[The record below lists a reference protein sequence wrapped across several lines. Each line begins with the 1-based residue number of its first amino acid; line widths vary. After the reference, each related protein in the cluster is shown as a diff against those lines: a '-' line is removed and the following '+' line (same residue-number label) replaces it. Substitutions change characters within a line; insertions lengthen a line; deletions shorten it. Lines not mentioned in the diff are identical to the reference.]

1 MTRLRSAPE
10 GQKRSLLVD
19 HLREQ
24 VRRALG
30 FDRSHVIDNGRPL
43 NDLGLDSLMAVELR
57 NMLGAGLELARP
69 LPATLLFDYPTMDAL
84 ADYLSVHVLQLVPAP
99 TAPAAG
105 RSALDEIAAM
115 TDEEAERLL
124 LEELGDP
131 VAFCSTKGTR

>member
-1 MTRLRSAPE
+1 M
-10 GQKRSLLVD
+10 
-19 HLREQ
+19 
-24 VRRALG
+24 
-30 FDRSHVIDNGRPL
+30 IDNGRPL

-84 ADYLSVHVLQLVPAP
+84 ADYLSVHVLRSRAGAA
-99 TAPAAG
+99 APAA
-105 RSALDEIAAM
+105 AAAAMLDEIAAM